1 MLINEIG
8 IKGFKSFGNNE
19 QSLKLNTEKGE
30 LILLTGSNGNG
41 KSSFIESFEYVLYG
55 KVKSMKRK
63 KWSTLSTL
71 PNRINNELQNRIKF
85 ISNGTEV
92 EIIRGINPSTLKL
105 IENGIE
111 NDRAGKANLD
121 EKIEDYIGMDIETFK
136 SFISM
141 SINDFK
147 NFISLSNDEKQLLL
161 DKLFNLEV
169 INILNQILKDINK
182 ANKLQL
188 TRHDSEISTLID
200 SIESI
205 RRSIEKSIEKE
216 KLNIQ
221 SEIDTIKEQMESKKG
236 EYQLLKE
243 KVEKIKLKENELKSE
258 LDKEKEQYITL
269 NSEIK
274 SSQKDIDLY
283 DSGKCPTCGTDF
295 DNDHFH
301 NLKDVLLEK
310 KKSVEAIRSEIESN
324 IKSIREK
331 QTKLQGISD
340 TTTKTFNDITY
351 LLKNYKS
358 QIDRLQSQ
366 KDKESGQSSTNVSEF
381 ENTIVE
387 LESKKEVSSEY
398 QTTCREKESYYKEL
412 TKVFGEDGVKRSI
425 IASIIK
431 PINHFINEN
440 VRKMNLPF
448 QVQLDETFTAQ
459 IKQFGVPIEHDSL
472 STGETRKIN
481 ISILIAYLKLI
492 RTKKHINILFLDEVF
507 SSIDIEGCEDI
518 LNLLKSFAND
528 YKINIFV
535 VHHAILNQELFDR
548 ILSINKDV
556 FTTINETLTSN
567 ERDVRIESVL
577 DGVE

>member
-1 MLINEIG
+1 MIISEIG

-19 QSLKLNTEKGE
+19 QTLKLNNEKGE

-55 KVKSMKRK
+55 KVKSMKKK
-63 KWSTLSTL
+63 KWATLSTL

-85 ISNGTEV
+85 VSNGTEIEV
-92 EIIRGINPSTLKL
+92 IRGINPGTLKL
-105 IENGIE
+105 IENGLE

-121 EKIEDYIGMDIETFK
+121 EKIENYIGMDIETFK

-147 NFISLSNDEKQLLL
+147 NFISLSTDEKQLLL

-169 INILNQILKDINK
+169 INILNQILKDLNK
-182 ANKLQL
+182 VNKIQL
-188 TRHDSEISTLID
+188 AKYDSEISTLND
-200 SIESI
+200 SISSI
-205 RRSIEKSIEKE
+205 QRSIQKAIEKE

-221 SEIDTIKEQMESKKG
+221 SEIDEIKKQIDDRKS

-243 KVEKIKLKENELKSE
+243 KVEKIKVKENELKTE
-258 LDKEKEQYITL
+258 LDSEKEQYINL

-274 SSQKDIDLY
+274 SAQKDIDLY

-310 KKSVEAIRSEIESN
+310 KNSLESLRNEIEAN
-324 IKSIREK
+324 IRGIKEK
-331 QTKLQGISD
+331 QVKLQGISD
-340 TTTKTFNDITY
+340 TTTKSFNDITY
-351 LLKNYKS
+351 LLRNYKT
-358 QIDRLQSQ
+358 QIEKLQSQ
-366 KDKESGQSSTNVSEF
+366 KDRESGQSNVNVVEF
-381 ENTIVE
+381 ENTIKE
-387 LESKKEVSSEY
+387 LESKKETSVEY
-398 QTTCREKESYYKEL
+398 QTISKEKELYYKEL
-412 TKVFGEDGVKRSI
+412 SKVFGEDGVKKTI
-425 IASIIK
+425 ISSIIK
-431 PINHFINEN
+431 PINHFINDN
-440 VRKMNLPF
+440 VKKMSLPF

-459 IKQFGVPIEHDSL
+459 IKQFGGVIEHDSL
-472 STGETRKIN
+472 STGETKKIN

-492 RTKKHINILFLDEVF
+492 RTKKHINILFLDEIF

-528 YKINIFV
+528 YNINIFV
-535 VHHAILNQELFDR
+535 VHHAILNQEVFDR
-548 ILSINKDV
+548 IIHINKDV
-556 FTTINETLTSN
+556 FTTINEMN
-567 ERDVRIESVL
+567 IE
-577 DGVE
+577 GVEENKIEENDFV